1 MPAGIHLS
9 IVTPW
14 GKKTKAS
21 RVFGTAAAA
30 RPWAGIIDSS
40 SGSAIVPP
48 APRRNVRRL
57 RCFFVRKF
65 MMRSPS
71 ASCSRARPVDGPH
84 LERLAMDDT
93 GDEGRETVLV
103 ASGVA
108 DDGPHGRHVGS
119 GHHPPHRVGE
129 ELFRRDG
136 HEGVR
141 AIEQRAA
148 QARWTV

>member
-1 MPAGIHLS
+1 MGVNSKFSPMPAGIHLS
-9 IVTPW
+9 MVTPC

-48 APRRNVRRL
+48 APRRNVLRL

-71 ASCSRARPVDGPH
+71 ASCSRARPLDCARDRPVDGPH
-84 LERLAMDDT
+84 LKRLAMDDT
-93 GDEGRETVLV
+93 GDEGREPVLV
-103 ASGVA
+103 AGGVA
-108 DDGPHGRHVGS
+108 DDGPHGRHVGR
-119 GHHPPHRVGE
+119 GHHPPHGVGQ
-129 ELFRRDG
+129 EL
-136 HEGVR
+136 
-141 AIEQRAA
+141 
-148 QARWTV
+148 